1 MKGEGRV
8 EILNINDLNTSDRFQ
23 ESDVFELVNG

>member
-1 MKGEGRV
+1 MKGEGRA

-23 ESDVFELVNG
+23 ESGVFELVNG